1 MEKVSFPPL
10 AFPKYRVRLVF
21 YHRSLGGEQTRR
33 KEGNNNK
40 GLRREHKR
48 SARASGGAARDV
60 GIKQG
65 GRGIFRTGKKR
76 GGGTAAAVALKKK
89 GVKGKVRCVALGKKF
104 WRWRLCAWKI
114 SN

>member
-21 YHRSLGGEQTRR
+21 YHRRAPSEQTQR

-48 SARASGGAARDV
+48 GVRESGGAWDV

-65 GRGIFRTGKKR
+65 GSNIPHRQKR
-76 GGGTAAAVALKKK
+76 GTTAVVALKKK
-89 GVKGKVRCVALGKKF
+89 GVKGKVRAV
-104 WRWRLCAWKI
+104 WR
-114 SN
+114 